1 MRKIQIPGY
10 HAIVV
15 AKIKV
20 DPKKGL
26 SHDQVRKM
34 KRAGAINESVK
45 PPSKSVQEIVRSNVF
60 TYFNFVFLI
69 ITIILICVQSWR
81 DITFLPLIIANT
93 LIGIFQEMR
102 AKSVLDKLT
111 MLNAPTA
118 RVIRDGKEQEIPAE
132 KLVQNDVVVFRAGNQ
147 IPADAVILTGE
158 VAVNEA
164 LLTGEADEIRKGKDG
179 ELMSGSF
186 IVSGECTAQLTKVGA
201 ASYIS
206 QLTLQAKKLK
216 NKEQSEI
223 IRSLNKIVTI
233 AGFLIIPIGGILFYQ
248 GFFMN
253 HLSAQASVQSAVAS
267 VLGMIPEG
275 LFLLSSIALAVSSM
289 KLAQKKVL
297 LHDMKSIE
305 TLARVNVLCVDKT
318 GTITENT
325 MAVSDFEPIGKVKK
339 TDLDGLLSD
348 FVGAQAADNAT
359 MGALKAFFSAPD
371 GRTVVSVSGFTSQY
385 KYSGVNFEDESYVL
399 GAPEFV
405 LGSDYEKYQDTIE
418 DYSHKGY
425 RVLIFGKYDGFVE
438 GKKLTHKFA
447 PMGLIMLSNPIRENA
462 VATFE
467 FFNKQGVAIK
477 VISGDN
483 PVTVS
488 EVAQKAKIKGAEK
501 YVDASTLQTDESIAK
516 AMREYTVFGR
526 VTPEQKRKFIKAMQ
540 HDGKIVAMTGD
551 GVNDVLALRDAD
563 CSVAM
568 ASGSEAAAQ
577 AAQLVLLESDFAR
590 MPDVVAEGRQVV
602 NNLERSGSLFLV
614 KNVFSLITSL
624 IVIMFAITY
633 PLVPAQISLISA
645 FTIGIPGFLLSQAPN
660 HDLIRGSFV
669 SNILKRATPGG
680 LTDVV
685 LVAAMVILGVIFG
698 LPEADISTACAVLIA
713 AVGLAM
719 VWEASKPIDWYKK
732 TCFIACLVGL
742 IFCYIFLNDF
752 FGMSRISIQS
762 AIILV
767 ALMAAA
773 YPILK
778 QMYKFVDW
786 LWKAGGKFIARVRD
800 YTHANE
806 IQNPFAKPD
815 DD

>member
-425 RVLIFGKYDGFVE
+425 RVLIFGKYDGIVE

>member
-93 LIGIFQEMR
+93 LIGIFQEIR

-425 RVLIFGKYDGFVE
+425 RVLIFGKYDGIVE
-438 GKKLTHKFA
+438 GKKLTHKFT
-447 PMGLIMLSNPIRENA
+447 PMGLVMLSNPIRENA

-685 LVAAMVILGVIFG
+685 LVAAMVILGAIFG

>member
-1 MRKIQIPGY
+1 MPKIQIPGY
-10 HAIVV
+10 HAIIVE
-15 AKIKV
+15 KIKV

-26 SHDQVRKM
+26 THEQVRKM
-34 KRAGAINESVK
+34 KRLGAINESVK
-45 PPSKSVQEIVRSNVF
+45 PPSKSVAEIVRGNVI
-60 TYFNFVFLI
+60 TYFNFVFLV

-93 LIGIFQEMR
+93 LIGIFQEIR
-102 AKSVLDKLT
+102 AKAVLDKLT

-118 RVIRDGKEQEIPAE
+118 RVIRDGKEQEIVAE

-186 IVSGECTAQLTKVGA
+186 IVSGECVAQLTKVGA

-206 QLTLQAKKLK
+206 QLTLQAKKVK

-223 IRSLNKIVTI
+223 IRSLNKIVHI

-248 GFFMN
+248 SHFINGLEMRE
-253 HLSAQASVQSAVAS
+253 SVQSAVAG

-275 LFLLSSIALAVSSM
+275 LFLLSTIALAVSSM

-325 MAVSDFEPIGKVKK
+325 MAVSDYEPLGKMKK
-339 TDLDGLLSD
+339 SELNGIISD

-359 MGALKAFFSAPD
+359 MGALKAHFSEPE
-371 GRTVVSVSGFTSQY
+371 GRKIESVSGFSSQY
-385 KYSGVNFEDESYVL
+385 KYSGVNFEGESYVM

-405 LGSDYEKYQDTIE
+405 LGKDYEKYQDKIE
-418 DYSHKGY
+418 GYNRKGY
-425 RVLIFGKYDGFVE
+425 RVLIFGRYSGTVE
-438 GKKLTHKFA
+438 GKKLDHSVEA
-447 PMGLIMLSNPIRENA
+447 LGLIMLSNPIRENA
-462 VATFE
+462 VETFQ
-467 FFNKQGVAIK
+467 FFNKQGVEIK

-501 YVDASTLQTDESIAK
+501 YIDATTLETDESIAK

-526 VTPEQKRKFIKAMQ
+526 VTPEQKRKFVKAMQ
-540 HDGKIVAMTGD
+540 KDGKIVAMTGD

-614 KNVFSLITSL
+614 KNIFSVITSL
-624 IVIMFAITY
+624 IVIIFATTY
-633 PLVPAQISLISA
+633 PLIPAQISLISM

-669 SNILKRATPGG
+669 SNILKRAMPGG
-680 LTDVV
+680 LADVV
-685 LVAAMVILGVIFG
+685 LVATMVLLGSIFS
-698 LPEADISTACAVLIA
+698 LPSADVSTACTILIA
-713 AVGLAM
+713 AVGFLM
-719 VWEASKPIDWYKK
+719 VWRASKPIDWYKK
-732 TCFIACLVGL
+732 TCFLLCLAGL
-742 IFCYIFLNDF
+742 VFCCFFLKDF
-752 FGMSRISIQS
+752 FGISHLSLQT
-762 AIILV
+762 AILTGALV
-767 ALMAAA
+767 VASIPLVQGMC
-773 YPILK
+773 
-778 QMYKFVDW
+778 KFVDW
-786 LWKAGGKFIARVRD
+786 LWKAGGKFIIRVRD

-806 IQNPFAKPD
+806 IQNPFSKIDEA
-815 DD
+815 

>member
-425 RVLIFGKYDGFVE
+425 RVLIFGKYDGIVE
-438 GKKLTHKFA
+438 GKKLTHKFT

-685 LVAAMVILGVIFG
+685 LVAVMVILGAIFG
-698 LPEADISTACAVLIA
+698 LPDTDVSTACAVLIA

>member
-1 MRKIQIPGY
+1 MPKIKIPGY

-15 AKIKV
+15 DKIKV
-20 DPKKGL
+20 NPKLGL
-26 SHDQVRKM
+26 NHEQVRKM
-34 KRAGAINESVK
+34 KRAGAINEPVK

-69 ITIILICVQSWR
+69 IAIILMSVQSWR
-81 DITFLPLIIANT
+81 DLTFLPLIIANT
-93 LIGIFQEMR
+93 CIGIFQEIR
-102 AKSVLDKLT
+102 AKAVLDKLT

-118 RVIRDGKEQEIPAE
+118 RVIRDGKEQEIVAE

-147 IPADAVILTGE
+147 IPADAVILEGD

-186 IVSGECTAQLTKVGA
+186 IVSGECVAQLTKVGA

-223 IRSLNKIVTI
+223 IRSLNKIVTV

-248 GFFMN
+248 AHFMN
-253 HLSAQASVQSAVAS
+253 GLDMQASVQGAVAS

-325 MAVSDFEPIGKVKK
+325 MAVSDYESLGKMKK
-339 TDLDGLLSD
+339 SDLNGLLSD

-359 MGALKAFFSAPD
+359 MGALKAYFSEPD
-371 GRTVVSVSGFTSQY
+371 GRKIESVSGFTSQY
-385 KYSGVNFEDESYVL
+385 KYSGVNFDGESYVL

-405 LGSDYEKYQDTIE
+405 LGKDYEKYQDKIE
-418 DYSHKGY
+418 DYGRKGY
-425 RVLIFGKYDGFVE
+425 RVLIFGKYDGIVE
-438 GKKLTHKFA
+438 GKKLDHKFA
-447 PMGLIMLSNPIRENA
+447 PIGLIMLSNPIRENA
-462 VATFE
+462 VETFS

-501 YVDASTLQTDESIAK
+501 YVDASTLQTDESIAH
-516 AMREYTVFGR
+516 AVREYTVFGR

-540 HDGKIVAMTGD
+540 RDGKTVAMTGD

-614 KNVFSLITSL
+614 KNVFSLICSL
-624 IVIMFAITY
+624 LVILFAITY

-660 HDLIRGSFV
+660 HDLIKGVFL

-685 LVAAMVILGVIFG
+685 LVAAMVILGSIFN
-698 LPEADISTACAVLIA
+698 LPTSDVSTACAVLLA

-742 IFCYIFLNDF
+742 IFCYIFLNDLF
-752 FGMSRISIQS
+752 RMDRISIQT
-762 AIILV
+762 AIIMV
-767 ALMAAA
+767 ALMTLTH
-773 YPILK
+773 PILK

-786 LWKAGGKFIARVRD
+786 LWVMVRKFFVRVRD

-815 DD
+815 DN

>member
-26 SHDQVRKM
+26 SHEQVRKM

-93 LIGIFQEMR
+93 LIGIFQEIR

-405 LGSDYEKYQDTIE
+405 LGGDYEKYQDTIE

-425 RVLIFGKYDGFVE
+425 RVLIFGKYDGIVE
-438 GKKLTHKFA
+438 GKKLTHKFT

-685 LVAAMVILGVIFG
+685 LVAAMVILGAIFG

-762 AIILV
+762 AIILI

>member
-318 GTITENT
+318 GLLRTGWPHG
-325 MAVSDFEPIGKVKK
+325 SIG
-339 TDLDGLLSD
+339 
-348 FVGAQAADNAT
+348 FW
-359 MGALKAFFSAPD
+359 FYE
-371 GRTVVSVSGFTSQY
+371 SV
-385 KYSGVNFEDESYVL
+385 
-399 GAPEFV
+399 
-405 LGSDYEKYQDTIE
+405 
-418 DYSHKGY
+418 
-425 RVLIFGKYDGFVE
+425 
-438 GKKLTHKFA
+438 
-447 PMGLIMLSNPIRENA
+447 
-462 VATFE
+462 
-467 FFNKQGVAIK
+467 
-477 VISGDN
+477 
-483 PVTVS
+483 
-488 EVAQKAKIKGAEK
+488 
-501 YVDASTLQTDESIAK
+501 
-516 AMREYTVFGR
+516 
-526 VTPEQKRKFIKAMQ
+526 
-540 HDGKIVAMTGD
+540 
-551 GVNDVLALRDAD
+551 
-563 CSVAM
+563 
-568 ASGSEAAAQ
+568 
-577 AAQLVLLESDFAR
+577 
-590 MPDVVAEGRQVV
+590 
-602 NNLERSGSLFLV
+602 
-614 KNVFSLITSL
+614 
-624 IVIMFAITY
+624 
-633 PLVPAQISLISA
+633 
-645 FTIGIPGFLLSQAPN
+645 
-660 HDLIRGSFV
+660 
-669 SNILKRATPGG
+669 
-680 LTDVV
+680 
-685 LVAAMVILGVIFG
+685 
-698 LPEADISTACAVLIA
+698 
-713 AVGLAM
+713 
-719 VWEASKPIDWYKK
+719 
-732 TCFIACLVGL
+732 
-742 IFCYIFLNDF
+742 
-752 FGMSRISIQS
+752 
-762 AIILV
+762 
-767 ALMAAA
+767 
-773 YPILK
+773 
-778 QMYKFVDW
+778 
-786 LWKAGGKFIARVRD
+786 
-800 YTHANE
+800 
-806 IQNPFAKPD
+806 
-815 DD
+815 

>member
-26 SHDQVRKM
+26 SYEQVRKM

-69 ITIILICVQSWR
+69 ITIILICVRSWR

-93 LIGIFQEMR
+93 LIGIFQEIR

-147 IPADAVILTGE
+147 IPADAVVLTGE

-233 AGFLIIPIGGILFYQ
+233 AGFLIIPIGSILFYQ
-248 GFFMN
+248 SFFMN

-405 LGSDYEKYQDTIE
+405 LGSDYENYQERIE
-418 DYSHKGY
+418 GYSHKGY
-425 RVLIFGKYDGFVE
+425 RVLVFGKYDGAVE
-438 GKKLTHKFA
+438 GKKLTRKFT

-540 HDGKIVAMTGD
+540 RDGKTVAMTGD

-685 LVAAMVILGVIFG
+685 LVAAMVVLGVIFG

-806 IQNPFAKPD
+806 IQNPFAKPND
-815 DD
+815 D

>member
-1 MRKIQIPGY
+1 MPKIQIPGY
-10 HAIVV
+10 HAIIVE
-15 AKIKV
+15 KIKV

-26 SHDQVRKM
+26 THEQVRKM
-34 KRAGAINESVK
+34 KRLGAINESVK
-45 PPSKSVQEIVRSNVF
+45 PPSKSVAEIVRGNVI
-60 TYFNFVFLI
+60 TYFNFVFLV

-93 LIGIFQEMR
+93 LIGIFQEIR
-102 AKSVLDKLT
+102 AKAVLDKLT

-118 RVIRDGKEQEIPAE
+118 RVIRDGKEQEIVAE

-186 IVSGECTAQLTKVGA
+186 IVSGECVAQLTKVGA

-206 QLTLQAKKLK
+206 QLTLQAKKVK

-223 IRSLNKIVTI
+223 IRSLNKIVHI

-248 GFFMN
+248 SHFINGLEMRE
-253 HLSAQASVQSAVAS
+253 SVQSAVAG

-275 LFLLSSIALAVSSM
+275 LFLLSTIALAVSSM

-325 MAVSDFEPIGKVKK
+325 MAVSDYEPLGKMKK
-339 TDLDGLLSD
+339 SELNGIISD

-359 MGALKAFFSAPD
+359 MGALKAHFSEPE
-371 GRTVVSVSGFTSQY
+371 GRKIESVSGFSSQY
-385 KYSGVNFEDESYVL
+385 KYSGVNFEGESYVM

-405 LGSDYEKYQDTIE
+405 LGKDYEKYQDKIE
-418 DYSHKGY
+418 GYNRKGY
-425 RVLIFGKYDGFVE
+425 RVLIFGRYSGTVE
-438 GKKLTHKFA
+438 GKKLDHNVEA
-447 PMGLIMLSNPIRENA
+447 LGLIMLSNPIRENA
-462 VATFE
+462 VETFQ
-467 FFNKQGVAIK
+467 FFNKQGVEIK

-501 YVDASTLQTDESIAK
+501 YIDATTLETDESIAK

-526 VTPEQKRKFIKAMQ
+526 VTPEQKRKFVKAMQ
-540 HDGKIVAMTGD
+540 KDGKIVAMTGD

-614 KNVFSLITSL
+614 KNIFSVITSL
-624 IVIMFAITY
+624 IVIIFATTY
-633 PLVPAQISLISA
+633 PLIPAQISLISM

-669 SNILKRATPGG
+669 SNILKRAMPGG
-680 LTDVV
+680 LADVV
-685 LVAAMVILGVIFG
+685 LVATMVLLGSIFS
-698 LPEADISTACAVLIA
+698 LPSADVSTACTILIA
-713 AVGLAM
+713 AVGFLM
-719 VWEASKPIDWYKK
+719 VWRASKPIDWYKK
-732 TCFIACLVGL
+732 TCFLLCLAGL
-742 IFCYIFLNDF
+742 VFCCFFLKDF
-752 FGMSRISIQS
+752 FGISHLSLQT
-762 AIILV
+762 AILTGALV
-767 ALMAAA
+767 VASIPLVQGMC
-773 YPILK
+773 
-778 QMYKFVDW
+778 KFVDW
-786 LWKAGGKFIARVRD
+786 LWKAGGKFIIRVRD

-806 IQNPFAKPD
+806 IQNPFSKIDEA
-815 DD
+815 